1 VPFSPQPSIQLQDAS
16 GNPVAQAGLEIRASI
31 ASGEGTLGGQTSAL
45 TDAQGRADYADL
57 AIVGSPGERTLRFAS
72 TSPASEVV
80 SATVTLPSVVAISI
94 ATTPPSSA
102 VVGTVVPPVSWK
114 LLDAGGQPVADA
126 PVTISVSPGG
136 SVGSVSASGP
146 DGQVRLD
153 SWTVSQTAGP
163 QYADL
168 GVVGTLLVS
177 RVTVDAMPDA
187 AATLQYDS
195 GDDQSA
201 PVNSELPLALVVR
214 VVDQYGNGVSGVI
227 IEWRTCD
234 GTGNYDTP
242 TGSDGYASA
251 FQTTGATPGEFCAMA
266 SSSGLPGSPIQFS
279 YTVQPGTAPSTS
291 SSSRQAIPPSARQH
305 QRP

>member
-16 GNPVAQAGLEIRASI
+16 SNPVAQAGLEIRASI
-31 ASGEGTLGGQTSAL
+31 ASGEGTLDGQTSAL

-94 ATTPPSSA
+94 ATAPPGSV

-126 PVTISVSPGG
+126 PVAISVSPGG

-163 QYADL
+163 QYVDL
-168 GVVGTLLVS
+168 AVVGTQLVS
-177 RVTVDAMPDA
+177 HVTVEAIPGA
-187 AATLQYDS
+187 AVRLQKIS
-195 GDDQSA
+195 GDSQSVE
-201 PVNSELPLALVVR
+201 VNKDLPEPLVVR
-214 VVDQYGNGVSGVI
+214 ALDQYGNGVSDVTV
-227 IEWRTCD
+227 EWRTCD
-234 GTGNYDTP
+234 DLGDYNSSTDIY
-242 TGSDGYASA
+242 GYATA
-251 FQTTGATPGEFCAMA
+251 FQPTQTPGEFCAKA
-266 SSSGLPGSPIQFS
+266 SSGDLADSPVKFFYTVTPGTPATIAPSGLR
-279 YTVQPGTAPSTS
+279 AK
-291 SSSRQAIPPSARQH
+291 PPAGARQH